1 MKNNKSSLT
10 VILGFFFVGMG
21 SFRLYQKFILEED
34 ISNFQWIASIFL
46 IAFGLYRLYQY
57 FTASKKET

>member
-1 MKNNKSSLT
+1 MKNNKGILT

-21 SFRLYQKFILEED
+21 SYRLYQKFILEENV
-34 ISNFQWIASIFL
+34 SNFQWIASIFL

-57 FTASKKET
+57 FTVSKKQT